1 MKYMSKENNTQEQQE
16 EIYQSI
22 LGDEIPL
29 EEETEE
35 APAEESS
42 EKPKSSKKILAI
54 TGISVASVVLVG
66 CLAVVGIGVFNKNKS
81 NPEAPAVTSPNYT
94 LDTKMAACYFHDMVN
109 LYKESYSAEDL
120 MNYYQLDL
128 SKSLKEQNSP
138 YEEGVT
144 WFDTMIESTSSTI
157 QQQLVMYEAAMADGF
172 TMPEKEQQMIEEA
185 LAEAD
190 LAEYGNGVTLDD
202 IRKTLEIQAL
212 SSAYYYHK
220 MEELEPSEDEIRAY
234 YESDPKSYQTCGLA
248 GFSVSYATEGSED
261 SEEMTQ
267 EQAKELAEQ
276 LKNTNDVDAF
286 VELVG
291 EILLEYEGYTQE
303 ELDANLPS
311 VYNNAYGY
319 TANNELSEWA
329 FGGAKVNDTYML
341 EGTGAYYIYIMS
353 SEPVLDET
361 ETVNVRHI
369 LFMEQDD
376 NMAAAEDALAE
387 WESGEKTEDSFAAL
401 AEQYSEDGGSNTNG
415 GLYESVYPG
424 QMVQTFNDWCFDES
438 RKSGDTGIVETEYGV
453 HVMYFSSTG
462 DPLWMQEISGMMV
475 QQSYNDWYTEVSAQ
489 YPITIDE
496 AVMKTIDG

>member
-1 MKYMSKENNTQEQQE
+1 
-16 EIYQSI
+16 
-22 LGDEIPL
+22 
-29 EEETEE
+29 
-35 APAEESS
+35 
-42 EKPKSSKKILAI
+42 
-54 TGISVASVVLVG
+54 
-66 CLAVVGIGVFNKNKS
+66 
-81 NPEAPAVTSPNYT
+81 
-94 LDTKMAACYFHDMVN
+94 
-109 LYKESYSAEDL
+109 
-120 MNYYQLDL
+120 
-128 SKSLKEQNSP
+128 
-138 YEEGVT
+138 
-144 WFDTMIESTSSTI
+144 
-157 QQQLVMYEAAMADGF
+157 MYEAAMADGF